1 MLRLGRPVS
10 FLPQKSVSPA
20 FFCIAVFTDSRLA
33 SQAFIF
39 FLAGFETSST
49 TLSFCLY
56 ELAVNPAIQTKLR
69 EEIDTTLEKF
79 GGQITYDAVQGMKY
93 LGQVID
99 GKIIVL
105 QHEY

>member
-1 MLRLGRPVS
+1 
-10 FLPQKSVSPA
+10 
-20 FFCIAVFTDSRLA
+20 LA

-56 ELAVNPAIQTKLR
+56 ELAVNPDIQTKLR
-69 EEIDTTLEKF
+69 EEIDVSLSKM
-79 GGQITYDAVQGMKY
+79 GGQITYDGVQSMKY

-99 GKIIVL
+99 GKKYSLNYSTNIVDL
-105 QHEY
+105 QNNERLCSIK